1 MTPYIVILFLLAV
14 PIVAVMPAL
23 LNRTRI
29 VTGDRVAD
37 NTRIALERIKEVRNV
52 DDKDRL
58 EAEDEIKNSLLE
70 DAQTGGAVA
79 SRIIPI
85 RHSLWIP
92 VFLIGTSI
100 GLYAGIGD
108 PARLLGSSD
117 SIQEPGLSQ
126 SSGDVA
132 DMIRQLEER
141 IEANPNNVEALEI
154 AGQVYATL
162 GDYGKAEM
170 TYRRLNDLVPG
181 NPDYLTGLANAV
193 ILTNG
198 DTYTEEAESF
208 IRQALSIDPRHQN
221 ALWISALGAS
231 SRGQV
236 EQAIRQLE
244 TLLTLVGDEESVR
257 QSLLTVIEQHKSM
270 LNDAGIGENGATG
283 RSVAVEVSLA
293 PGLSGAVSGTDA
305 VFIVARA
312 VNGPPAPL
320 AVRKIEVS
328 DLPRT
333 VVLTRAHSMVEGMNI
348 DVFDEIVVQARVSL
362 TGVAQTNPGDL
373 VSESVPVS
381 GQPETALSLLIDTV
395 LE

>member
-1 MTPYIVILFLLAV
+1 MTPYIVILLLLAV
-14 PIVAVMPAL
+14 PIVSVMPAL

-29 VTGDRVAD
+29 VIGDRVAD
-37 NTRIALERIKEVRNV
+37 NARIARERIEEIKNV
-52 DDKDRL
+52 DDRERL

-70 DAQTGGAVA
+70 DARDKGTVA
-79 SRIIPI
+79 SRVIPI

-92 VFLIGTSI
+92 VFLIGSSI

-108 PARLLGSSD
+108 PTRLLESSE
-117 SIQEPGLSQ
+117 SIREPGLSQ
-126 SSGDVA
+126 PSGNIA

-162 GDYGKAEM
+162 GDHDKAEI

-208 IRQALSIDPRHQN
+208 IRQALSIDPQHQN

-231 SRGQV
+231 SRRQV

-257 QSLLTVIEQHKSM
+257 QSLMTVIEQHKSM
-270 LNDAGIGENGATG
+270 LNDAGIGENGAGG
-283 RSVAVEVSLA
+283 RAVAVEVSLA
-293 PGLSGAVSGTDA
+293 PGLSGTVSGTDA

-312 VNGPPAPL
+312 ANGPPAPL
-320 AVRKIEVS
+320 AVRKIQVS

-333 VVLTRAHSMVEGMNI
+333 VVLTQAHSMVEGMNI
-348 DVFDEIVVQARVSL
+348 DAFDEIVVQARVSL
-362 TGVAQTNPGDL
+362 TGVAQSSPGDL
-373 VSESVPVS
+373 VSEPVPVS